1 VAVSP
6 DNWQVA
12 VAESVPRF
20 KMSIIKQFV
29 GTGTFRGLP
38 VLLLAYAALMT
49 HFIFG
54 RAFRDSLLGSHLAIQ
69 SLPYLTMWCTL
80 VSIVVS
86 LMVSNLFRSRQRKR
100 IACAA
105 FAINVVI
112 ELLFALASDR
122 LPWLYSLFFVDVSA
136 STLIGLSM
144 IWILIG
150 DWASSCHADRS
161 RLIPAVLLFGT
172 ATSIVAGVGLTHLR
186 TATSFRSANL
196 ILAAMNMI
204 PVVALLFHTSDD
216 CISRHGFRFQDL
228 QNRDYVPNKLLRK
241 FALLVVVA
249 AMTSTLLDL
258 MFRIRVAEHYLNQ
271 SDRLH
276 FLGLFQS
283 ALNVCAFLSQIAVGR
298 LVQKKLVSTIVHLHP
313 AIVCVA
319 SCLFAFVPG
328 FWQFTCLRSG
338 EYSLRNSLF
347 RLGSE
352 MTYACFPDQERATVR
367 PLIDV
372 IGERLGDLCASGIL
386 ALLLLVNPQLPVK
399 LGLFLLA
406 LCSLLFW
413 WLCRILE
420 GNINAMRVR
429 AGQDVVATAATKYS
443 GMAHESAGIV

>member
-1 VAVSP
+1 MRVL
-6 DNWQVA
+6 
-12 VAESVPRF
+12 
-20 KMSIIKQFV
+20 KQFA

-38 VLLLAYAALMT
+38 LLLLAYAALMT

-54 RAFRDSLLGSHLAIQ
+54 RAFRDSLLGSHLAIR
-69 SLPYLTMWCTL
+69 SLPYLTMWSTL

-86 LMVSNLFRSRQRKR
+86 LMVSSLFRSRQRKR
-100 IACAA
+100 IACAG

-112 ELLFALASDR
+112 ELTFALASSR

-136 STLIGLSM
+136 STLVGLSM

-150 DWASSCHADRS
+150 DWASSCQADRT

-186 TATSFRSANL
+186 EATSFRDANL
-196 ILAAMNMI
+196 ILAAMNLI
-204 PVVALLFHTSDD
+204 PVVALLFHSSDD
-216 CISRHGFRFQDL
+216 CVSRHGFSFQDL
-228 QNRDYVPNKLLRK
+228 QTRAYLPNKLMRK

-249 AMTSTLLDL
+249 ATTSTLLDL

-271 SDRLH
+271 ADRLH

-283 ALNVCAFLSQIAVGR
+283 ALNICAFLSQIAVGR
-298 LVQKKLVSTIVHLHP
+298 IVQRKLVSTFIHLHP
-313 AIVCVA
+313 AIVGIA
-319 SCLFAFVPG
+319 SILLAFAPG

-347 RLGSE
+347 RFGSE
-352 MTYACFPDQERATVR
+352 MTYACFPDKERATVR

-386 ALLLLVNPQLPVK
+386 ALLLLMNPALPVK
-399 LGLFLLA
+399 PGLLLLA
-406 LCSLLFW
+406 LCSFVFW
-413 WLCRILE
+413 WICRNLE
-420 GNINAMRVR
+420 RSINAIGRR
-429 AGQDVVATAATKYS
+429 TGQDPAVAATTKYS
-443 GMAHESAGIV
+443 GMAHEGAGIV

>member
-1 VAVSP
+1 M
-6 DNWQVA
+6 
-12 VAESVPRF
+12 RTL
-20 KMSIIKQFV
+20 KQFA

-38 VLLLAYAALMT
+38 LLLLAYAALMT

-54 RAFRDSLLGSHLAIQ
+54 RAFRDSLLGSHLAIR
-69 SLPYLTMWCTL
+69 SLPYLTMWSTL

-86 LMVSNLFRSRQRKR
+86 LVVSNLFRSRRRKR
-100 IACAA
+100 IACAG

-112 ELLFALASDR
+112 ELSFSLASAR
-122 LPWLYSLFFVDVSA
+122 LPWLYGLFFIDVSA
-136 STLIGLSM
+136 STLIGISM

-161 RLIPAVLLFGT
+161 RLVPAVMLFGT
-172 ATSIVAGVGLTHLR
+172 ATSILAGVGLTHLR
-186 TATSFRSANL
+186 IATSFRSANL
-196 ILAAMNMI
+196 ILAAMNSI
-204 PVVALLFHTSDD
+204 PVLALLFHSSDD
-216 CISRHGFRFQDL
+216 CVSRHGFSFQDL
-228 QNRDYVPNKLLRK
+228 QNPAYLPNKLLRK

-271 SDRLH
+271 ADRLH

-283 ALNVCAFLSQIAVGR
+283 ALNVCAFLSQITVGH
-298 LVQKKLVSTIVHLHP
+298 LVHRKLVSAFVHLHP
-313 AIVCVA
+313 AIIGIA
-319 SCLFAFVPG
+319 SCLFAFAPG

-347 RLGSE
+347 RFGSE
-352 MTYACFPDQERATVR
+352 LTYAHFPDQERAPVR

-386 ALLLLVNPQLPVK
+386 ALLLLVNPALPVK
-399 LGLFLLA
+399 PGLLVLA

-413 WLCRILE
+413 WICRSLE
-420 GNINAMRVR
+420 RSINAIRMK
-429 AGQDVVATAATKYS
+429 AGKDPGLTQTTKYQ
-443 GMAHESAGIV
+443 GIAHG

>member
-1 VAVSP
+1 M
-6 DNWQVA
+6 
-12 VAESVPRF
+12 
-20 KMSIIKQFV
+20 KSIQQFA

-38 VLLLAYAALMT
+38 LLLLAYAALMT

-54 RAFRDSLLGSHLAIQ
+54 RAFRDSLLGSHLAIR
-69 SLPYLTMWCTL
+69 SLPYLTMWSTL
-80 VSIVVS
+80 VSIVAS

-100 IACAA
+100 IACAGFA
-105 FAINVVI
+105 FNAAI
-112 ELLFALASDR
+112 ELSFSLAYNR
-122 LPWLYSLFFVDVSA
+122 LPSLYSLFFIDVSA
-136 STLIGLSM
+136 STLVGLSM

-150 DWASSCHADRS
+150 DWASSCRADRS
-161 RLIPAVLLFGT
+161 RLIPAVMLYGT
-172 ATSIVAGVGLTHLR
+172 IISIFAGIGLTHLR
-186 TATSFRSANL
+186 MATSFRSANL
-196 ILAAMNMI
+196 MLAAMNMI
-204 PVVALLFHTSDD
+204 PVVALLFHSDED
-216 CISRHGFRFQDL
+216 CVLRRGFSFQDL
-228 QNRDYVPNKLLRK
+228 QNQAYLPNKLLRK

-271 SDRLH
+271 ADRLH

-283 ALNVCAFLSQIAVGR
+283 ALNVGAFLSQIAVGHI
-298 LVQKKLVSTIVHLHP
+298 VQKKLASTIIHLHP
-313 AIVCVA
+313 AIVGIA
-319 SCLFAFVPG
+319 SCLFAFAPG

-352 MTYACFPDQERATVR
+352 MTYASLPDQERATVR

-386 ALLLLVNPQLPVK
+386 ALLLLMNPALPVK
-399 LGLFLLA
+399 PGLLLLA

-413 WLCRILE
+413 WLCRSLE
-420 GNINAMRVR
+420 RSINSTSVK
-429 AGQDVVATAATKYS
+429 AGHDPALTATTKYS

>member
-1 VAVSP
+1 MRVL
-6 DNWQVA
+6 
-12 VAESVPRF
+12 
-20 KMSIIKQFV
+20 KQFA

-38 VLLLAYAALMT
+38 LLLLAYAALMA

-54 RAFRDSLLGSHLAIQ
+54 RAFRDSLLGSHLAIR
-69 SLPYLTMWCTL
+69 SLPSLTMWSTF

-86 LMVSNLFRSRQRKR
+86 LMVSNLFRSRKRKR
-100 IACAA
+100 IACAG
-105 FAINVVI
+105 FAVNAVI
-112 ELLFALASDR
+112 ELSFSFAANR
-122 LPWLYSLFFVDVSA
+122 LPWLYSLFFIDVSA
-136 STLIGLSM
+136 STLVGLSM

-161 RLIPAVLLFGT
+161 RLIPAVMLFGT
-172 ATSIVAGVGLTHLR
+172 ATSILAGVGLTHLR

-196 ILAAMNMI
+196 ILAVMNLI
-204 PVVALLFHTSDD
+204 PVIALLFHSSDD
-216 CISRHGFRFQDL
+216 CVSRQGFSFQDL
-228 QNRDYVPNKLLRK
+228 QNRAYLPNKLLRK
-241 FALLVVVA
+241 FAVLVVVA

-283 ALNVCAFLSQIAVGR
+283 LLNICAFLSQIAVGH
-298 LVQKKLVSTIVHLHP
+298 LVQKKLVSTFVHLHP
-313 AIVCVA
+313 AIIGIA
-319 SCLFAFVPG
+319 SCLFAFAPG

-352 MTYACFPDQERATVR
+352 LTYAHFSDQERATFR

-386 ALLLLVNPQLPVK
+386 ALLLLVNPALPVK
-399 LGLFLLA
+399 PGLLVLA

-413 WLCRILE
+413 WICRRLE
-420 GNINAMRVR
+420 RSINAIRMK
-429 AGQDVVATAATKYS
+429 AGKDPALTATTKYP
-443 GMAHESAGIV
+443 GMAHEGAGIV

>member
-1 VAVSP
+1 M
-6 DNWQVA
+6 
-12 VAESVPRF
+12 R
-20 KMSIIKQFV
+20 ILKQFA

-38 VLLLAYAALMT
+38 LLLLAYAALMT

-54 RAFRDSLLGSHLAIQ
+54 RAFRDSLLGGHLAIR
-69 SLPYLTMWCTL
+69 SLPSLTMWSTF

-86 LMVSNLFRSRQRKR
+86 LMVSNLFRSRKRKR
-100 IACAA
+100 IACAG
-105 FAINVVI
+105 FAVNAII
-112 ELLFALASDR
+112 ELSFSLATNR
-122 LPWLYSLFFVDVSA
+122 LPWLYSLFFIDVSA
-136 STLIGLSM
+136 STLVGLSM

-172 ATSIVAGVGLTHLR
+172 ATSILAGVGLTHLR
-186 TATSFRSANL
+186 IATSFRSANL
-196 ILAAMNMI
+196 ILAAMNLI
-204 PVVALLFHTSDD
+204 PVVALLFHRSDD
-216 CISRHGFRFQDL
+216 CVSRHGFSFQDL
-228 QNRDYVPNKLLRK
+228 QNRAYLPNKLLRK

-283 ALNVCAFLSQIAVGR
+283 ALNICAFLSQMAVGH
-298 LVQKKLVSTIVHLHP
+298 LVQKKLVSTFVHLHP
-313 AIVCVA
+313 AIIGIA
-319 SCLFAFVPG
+319 SCLFAFAPG

-347 RLGSE
+347 RFGSE
-352 MTYACFPDQERATVR
+352 LTYAHFPDQERATVR

-386 ALLLLVNPQLPVK
+386 ALLLLVNPALPVK
-399 LGLFLLA
+399 PGLFVLA
-406 LCSLLFW
+406 LSSLLFW
-413 WLCRILE
+413 WICRSLE
-420 GNINAMRVR
+420 RSINAIRME
-429 AGQDVVATAATKYS
+429 AGKDPALTTTTKYP
-443 GMAHESAGIV
+443 GIAHEGAGIV

>member
-1 VAVSP
+1 MQTV
-6 DNWQVA
+6 
-12 VAESVPRF
+12 
-20 KMSIIKQFV
+20 KQLA

-38 VLLLAYAALMT
+38 LLLLAYAALMT

-54 RAFRDSLLGSHLAIQ
+54 RAFRDSLLGSHLEIR
-69 SLPYLTMWCTL
+69 SLPYLTMWSTIL
-80 VSIVVS
+80 SIVVS

-100 IACAA
+100 IACAG
-105 FAINVVI
+105 FAINAVI
-112 ELLFALASDR
+112 ELAFSLASSR

-136 STLIGLSM
+136 STLVGLSM

-172 ATSIVAGVGLTHLR
+172 ATSILAGVGLTHLR

-196 ILAAMNMI
+196 ILAAMSMI
-204 PVVALLFHTSDD
+204 PVVALLFHRSDD
-216 CISRHGFRFQDL
+216 CVSRHGFTFRDFQSRAYL
-228 QNRDYVPNKLLRK
+228 PNKLLQK

-258 MFRIRVAEHYLNQ
+258 MFRVRVAEHYLNQ

-276 FLGLFQS
+276 FLGLFHS
-283 ALNVCAFLSQIAVGR
+283 ALNICTFLSQIAVGHI
-298 LVQKKLVSTIVHLHP
+298 VQRKIVSSFVHLHP
-313 AIVCVA
+313 AIVGVA
-319 SCLFAFVPG
+319 SVLFAFAPG
-328 FWQFTCLRSG
+328 FWQFTCLRGG

-352 MTYACFPDQERATVR
+352 MTYACVPDQERATFR

-386 ALLLLVNPQLPVK
+386 ALLLLVNPALPVK
-399 LGLFLLA
+399 PGLLVLA
-406 LCSLLFW
+406 LCSFAFW
-413 WLCRILE
+413 WISRSLE
-420 GNINAMRVR
+420 RSVNAIGMTT
-429 AGQDVVATAATKYS
+429 GQDLGVTATNKYS
-443 GMAHESAGIV
+443 GMAHEGAGIV

>member
-1 VAVSP
+1 M
-6 DNWQVA
+6 
-12 VAESVPRF
+12 
-20 KMSIIKQFV
+20 KTLKQLA

-38 VLLLAYAALMT
+38 LLLLAYAALMT

-54 RAFRDSLLGSHLAIQ
+54 RAFRDSLLGSHLAIR
-69 SLPYLTMWCTL
+69 SLPSLTMWSTL

-86 LMVSNLFRSRQRKR
+86 LLVSNLFRSRQRKR

-105 FAINVVI
+105 FAVNVVI
-112 ELLFALASDR
+112 ELTFAFASHR
-122 LPWLYSLFFVDVSA
+122 FASLYSLFFVDVSA

-161 RLIPAVLLFGT
+161 RLVPAVLLFGT

-186 TATSFRSANL
+186 IATSFRSANL

-204 PVVALLFHTSDD
+204 PVVALLFHSSDD
-216 CISRHGFRFQDL
+216 CMSRRGFRFQDL
-228 QNRDYVPNKLLRK
+228 QNQVYLPNKLLRK
-241 FALLVVVA
+241 FALLVVAA

-283 ALNVCAFLSQIAVGR
+283 ALNICAFLSQIAVGH
-298 LVQKKLVSTIVHLHP
+298 LAQKKLLSTFVHLHP
-313 AIVCVA
+313 AIIGIA
-319 SCLFAFVPG
+319 SCLFAFIPG

-347 RLGSE
+347 RYGSE
-352 MTYACFPDQERATVR
+352 IAYAHFPDQERATVR

-386 ALLLLVNPQLPVK
+386 ALLLLVNPELPVK
-399 LGLFLLA
+399 PGLLLLA

-413 WLCRILE
+413 WICRSLE
-420 GNINAMRVR
+420 QSISIIGIK
-429 AGQDVVATAATKYS
+429 AGGELTATATRKYA
-443 GMAHESAGIV
+443 GMAHESSGIV

>member
-1 VAVSP
+1 MK
-6 DNWQVA
+6 N
-12 VAESVPRF
+12 
-20 KMSIIKQFV
+20 ILKQFA

-38 VLLLAYAALMT
+38 LLLLAYAALMT

-54 RAFRDSLLGSHLAIQ
+54 RAFRDSLLGSHLAIR
-69 SLPYLTMWCTL
+69 SLPSLTMWSTL

-86 LMVSNLFRSRQRKR
+86 LVVSNLFRSRRRKR
-100 IACAA
+100 IACAG
-105 FAINVVI
+105 FALNVVI
-112 ELLFALASDR
+112 ELSFALAASR
-122 LPWLYSLFFVDVSA
+122 LPWLYSLFFIDVSA

-172 ATSIVAGVGLTHLR
+172 AISIAAGVGLTHLR
-186 TATSFRSANL
+186 MATSFRSANL
-196 ILAAMNMI
+196 ILAATNLV
-204 PVVALLFHTSDD
+204 PVVALLFHSSDD
-216 CISRHGFRFQDL
+216 CASRHGFSLQDL
-228 QNRDYVPNKLLRK
+228 QKQAYLPNKLLRK
-241 FALLVVVA
+241 FAVLVVVA

-271 SDRLH
+271 ADRLH

-283 ALNVCAFLSQIAVGR
+283 ALNICAFLSQIAVGR
-298 LVQKKLVSTIVHLHP
+298 IVQKKLVSTFIHLHP
-313 AIVCVA
+313 AIVGIA
-319 SCLFAFVPG
+319 SCLFAFTPG

-338 EYSLRNSLF
+338 EYSLRNSIF

-386 ALLLLVNPQLPVK
+386 ALLLLMNPALPVK
-399 LGLFLLA
+399 PGLLLLA
-406 LCSLLFW
+406 LCSFAFW
-413 WLCRILE
+413 WICRSLE
-420 GNINAMRVR
+420 HSVNAVGKKTGKDL
-429 AGQDVVATAATKYS
+429 AVTATTKYS

>member
-1 VAVSP
+1 MRV
-6 DNWQVA
+6 
-12 VAESVPRF
+12 F
-20 KMSIIKQFV
+20 KQFA

-38 VLLLAYAALMT
+38 LLLLAYAALMT

-54 RAFRDSLLGSHLAIQ
+54 RAFRDSLLGSHLAIR
-69 SLPYLTMWCTL
+69 SLPSLTMWSTF
-80 VSIVVS
+80 VSIGVS
-86 LMVSNLFRSRQRKR
+86 LMVSNLFRSRKRKR
-100 IACAA
+100 IACAG
-105 FAINVVI
+105 FAVNAVI
-112 ELLFALASDR
+112 ELSFSLAANR

-136 STLIGLSM
+136 STLVGLSM

-172 ATSIVAGVGLTHLR
+172 ATSILAGVGLTHLR

-196 ILAAMNMI
+196 ILAAMNLI
-204 PVVALLFHTSDD
+204 PVLALLFHRSDD
-216 CISRHGFRFQDL
+216 CVSRHGFSFQDL
-228 QNRDYVPNKLLRK
+228 QNRAYLPNKLLRK
-241 FALLVVVA
+241 FAVLVVVA

-283 ALNVCAFLSQIAVGR
+283 ALNICAFLSQIAVGH
-298 LVQKKLVSTIVHLHP
+298 LVQKKLVSTFVHLHP
-313 AIVCVA
+313 AIIGIA
-319 SCLFAFVPG
+319 SCLFAFAPG

-352 MTYACFPDQERATVR
+352 LTYAHFPDRERATVR

-386 ALLLLVNPQLPVK
+386 ALLLLVNPALPVK
-399 LGLFLLA
+399 PGLLVLA

-413 WLCRILE
+413 WICRSLE
-420 GNINAMRVR
+420 RSINEIRMK
-429 AGQDVVATAATKYS
+429 AGKDSALTPTTKYS
-443 GMAHESAGIV
+443 GMAHEGAGIV